1 MTRLLSLLAV
11 LLTLPLG
18 CVSPKPN
25 TVGTVVTT
33 GDAPPAEGRGTASTL
48 GSGDLLEVRVYQETD
63 LSGAF
68 RVSPEGNID
77 YPLCGR
83 VTVLNKSSSQAADAI
98 SACLKNGFLKN
109 PQVTVLVREYTSK
122 KVFVLGEISKPGT
135 FPYEENMSIIQ
146 AVTLAGG
153 FTKLA
158 AKNGTSVTRLIS
170 GQETRVRVPVAEIE
184 QGREKNFQLQPGDI
198 VFVPE
203 SFF

>member
-1 MTRLLSLLAV
+1 MSRPLACLLLSLVACRTPRASETGGV
-11 LLTLPLG
+11 LG
-18 CVSPKPN
+18 AE
-25 TVGTVVTT
+25 
-33 GDAPPAEGRGTASTL
+33 DAAKAARTSASTL

-63 LSGAF
+63 LSGGF
-68 RVSPEGNID
+68 RVSPEGLID
-77 YPLCGR
+77 YPLCGK
-83 VTVLNKSSSQAADAI
+83 VDVNGLTSSRAADAI
-98 SACLKNGFLKN
+98 TACLKNGFLKN

-122 KVFVLGEISKPGT
+122 KVFVLGELSKPGT

-158 AKNGTSVTRLIS
+158 AKNGTSVTRLVA
-170 GQETRVRVPVAEIE
+170 GNEQRVRVPVADIE

-198 VFVPE
+198 IFVPE

>member
-1 MTRLLSLLAV
+1 MRARSLL
-11 LLTLPLG
+11 LLLCAASVTPA
-18 CVSPKPN
+18 CVTPKPQQ
-25 TVGTVVTT
+25 GRT
-33 GDAPPAEGRGTASTL
+33 GASEEVAVQEARGTSSTL

-68 RVSPEGNID
+68 RVSPEGLID
-77 YPLCGR
+77 YPLCGK
-83 VTVLNKSSSQAADAI
+83 VSVLSMTSSKAADAI
-98 SACLKNGFLKN
+98 TGCLKNGFLKN

-158 AKNGTSVTRLIS
+158 SKNGTSVTRLVS
-170 GQETRVRVPVAEIE
+170 GQETRVRVPVADIE
-184 QGREKNFQLQPGDI
+184 QGREKNFALQPGDI
-198 VFVPE
+198 IFVPE

>member
-1 MTRLLSLLAV
+1 MLLRVLLWVLLLSACR
-11 LLTLPLG
+11 TPR
-18 CVSPKPN
+18 
-25 TVGTVVTT
+25 
-33 GDAPPAEGRGTASTL
+33 DHEGGNVMNEDDVAIAKARGTSSTL

-68 RVSPEGNID
+68 RVSPEGLID
-77 YPLCGR
+77 YPLCGK
-83 VTVLNKSSSQAADAI
+83 VSVLNMTSSQAADAI
-98 SACLKNGFLKN
+98 TACLKNGFLKN

-158 AKNGTSVTRLIS
+158 AKNGTSVTRLVQ
-170 GQETRVRVPVAEIE
+170 GQETRVRVPVADIE
-184 QGREKNFQLQPGDI
+184 QGREKNFQLLPGDI

>member
-1 MTRLLSLLAV
+1 MRSLLACSLVLV
-11 LLTLPLG
+11 LLGACKTPQPHG
-18 CVSPKPN
+18 SGVSEEN
-25 TVGTVVTT
+25 AVSE
-33 GDAPPAEGRGTASTL
+33 ARGTSSTL

-68 RVSPEGNID
+68 RVSPEGLID
-77 YPLCGR
+77 YPLCGK
-83 VTVLNKSSSQAADAI
+83 VSVLNMTSSKAADAI
-98 SACLKNGFLKN
+98 TTCLKNGFLKN

-122 KVFVLGEISKPGT
+122 KIFVLGEISKPGT

-158 AKNGTSVTRLIS
+158 QKNGTSVTRLVS
-170 GQETRVRVPVAEIE
+170 GQETRVRVPVADIE
-184 QGREKNFQLQPGDI
+184 QGREKNFALQPGDI
-198 VFVPE
+198 IFVPE

>member
-1 MTRLLSLLAV
+1 MRSSLSVIVFACV
-11 LLTLPLG
+11 GVACVQPRPRDNTTTTASELPA
-18 CVSPKPN
+18 
-25 TVGTVVTT
+25 TVFSSS
-33 GDAPPAEGRGTASTL
+33 STL

-68 RVSPEGNID
+68 RVSPEGVID

-83 VTVLNKSSSQAADAI
+83 VSVLNMTSSKAADAI
-98 SACLKNGFLKN
+98 TQCLKNGFLKN

-122 KVFVLGEISKPGT
+122 KIFVLGEISKPGT

-158 AKNGTSVTRLIS
+158 QKNGTSVTRLVS
-170 GQETRVRVPVAEIE
+170 GQETRVRVPVADIE

-198 VFVPE
+198 IFVPE

>member
-1 MTRLLSLLAV
+1 MRPLSLHCLLFALA
-11 LLTLPLG
+11 G
-18 CVSPKPN
+18 CVAPKPS
-25 TVGTVVTT
+25 TGGGTVDTAN
-33 GDAPPAEGRGTASTL
+33 APTEVRGTASTL
-48 GSGDLLEVRVYQETD
+48 GSGDLLEVRVYQEAD

-83 VTVLNKSSSQAADAI
+83 VSVQNLTSSKAADAI
-98 SACLKNGFLKN
+98 TACLKNGFLKN

-158 AKNGTSVTRLIS
+158 AKNGTSVTRLVS

>member
-1 MTRLLSLLAV
+1 MPRPSLLLLIV
-11 LLTLPLG
+11 LAAACRT
-18 CVSPKPN
+18 PKPY
-25 TVGTVVTT
+25 
-33 GDAPPAEGRGTASTL
+33 EGGGVMTSEQAQGSEARGTASTL
-48 GSGDLLEVRVYQETD
+48 GSGDLLEVRVYQEND

-68 RVSPEGNID
+68 RVSPEGLID
-77 YPLCGR
+77 YPLCGK
-83 VTVLNKSSSQAADAI
+83 VSVLNMSSSKAADAVT
-98 SACLKNGFLKN
+98 ACLKNGFLKN

-122 KVFVLGEISKPGT
+122 KVFVLGEIAKPGT

-158 AKNGTSVTRLIS
+158 SKNGTSVTRLVS
-170 GQETRVRVPVAEIE
+170 GQETRVRVPVADIE
-184 QGREKNFQLQPGDI
+184 LGREKNFQLQPGDI

>member
-1 MTRLLSLLAV
+1 MRYLLLGSLLIVAACR
-11 LLTLPLG
+11 T
-18 CVSPKPN
+18 PKPYGSGN
-25 TVGTVVTT
+25 N
-33 GDAPPAEGRGTASTL
+33 AEEAAVNEARGGTASTL

-68 RVSPEGNID
+68 RVSPEGLID
-77 YPLCGR
+77 YPLCGK
-83 VTVLNKSSSQAADAI
+83 VSVLNMTSSKAADAI
-98 SACLKNGFLKN
+98 TQCLKNGFLKN

-122 KVFVLGEISKPGT
+122 KIFVLGEISKPGT

-158 AKNGTSVTRLIS
+158 QKNGTSVTRLVS
-170 GQETRVRVPVAEIE
+170 GQETRVRVPVADIE

-198 VFVPE
+198 IFVPE

>member
-1 MTRLLSLLAV
+1 MMPRSLLWFLVA
-11 LLTLPLG
+11 LSG
-18 CVSPKPN
+18 CVAPKPRTAGGSIN
-25 TVGTVVTT
+25 A
-33 GDAPPAEGRGTASTL
+33 GDAPPAAGRGTASTL
-48 GSGDLLEVRVYQETD
+48 GSGDLLEVRVYQEAD
-63 LSGAF
+63 LSGVF

-83 VTVLNKSSSQAADAI
+83 VNVLNLSSSKAADAI
-98 SACLKNGFLKN
+98 TECLKNGFLKS

-158 AKNGTSVTRLIS
+158 AKNGTSVTRLVS

>member
-1 MTRLLSLLAV
+1 MRSWRVALVVSAV
-11 LLTLPLG
+11 A
-18 CVSPKPN
+18 CR
-25 TVGTVVTT
+25 
-33 GDAPPAEGRGTASTL
+33 APTPHDGAVMDTSQANVELGRGTASTL

-68 RVSPEGNID
+68 RVSPEGLID
-77 YPLCGR
+77 YPLCGK
-83 VTVLNKSSSQAADAI
+83 VSVLNMSSSTAADALT
-98 SACLKNGFLKN
+98 ACLKNGFLKN

-122 KVFVLGEISKPGT
+122 KVFVLGEITKPGT

-158 AKNGTSVTRLIS
+158 SKNGTSVTRLVE
-170 GQETRVRVPVAEIE
+170 GQETRVRVPVADIE
-184 QGREKNFQLQPGDI
+184 QGRQKNFPLQPGDI
-198 VFVPE
+198 IFVPE

>member
-1 MTRLLSLLAV
+1 MRYLLLAALV
-11 LLTLPLG
+11 I
-18 CVSPKPN
+18 VSACRTPKPHG
-25 TVGTVVTT
+25 TGTVTE
-33 GDAPPAEGRGTASTL
+33 DAAVEQARGTASSL
-48 GSGDLLEVRVYQETD
+48 GSGDLLEVRVYQEND

-68 RVSPEGNID
+68 RVSPEGLID
-77 YPLCGR
+77 YPLCGK
-83 VTVLNKSSSQAADAI
+83 VSVLNMTSSQAADAI
-98 SACLKNGFLKN
+98 IQCLKNGFLKN

-122 KVFVLGEISKPGT
+122 KIFVLGEISKPGT

-158 AKNGTSVTRLIS
+158 QKNGTSVTRLVS
-170 GQETRVRVPVAEIE
+170 GQETRVRVPVADIE